1 MLKIRIMKFFIAT
14 LLFLT
19 LQTQNTFSL
28 KPSQPSTHQN
38 SHSPSTRQKQTQK
51 TLSENSKNETKSNAV
66 SPTTRQLSS
75 QKNSSPKNPSPSTSE
90 RKINQELKQRKQTKS
105 RKKTQKPS
113 RQLNAQNLTE
123 GELEYQRVTTN
134 IVSELEK
141 LPQICQQNSSLKEK
155 TIQFQNK
162 LKMIKEQVLLSQDLN
177 HENLIHFRHPLRNI
191 FDTSKYI
198 TFLYEEE
205 DIEFNFEI
213 PEKEED
219 LREHLIFLSEQLKHK
234 YRYYF
239 KTTDTSIENLP
250 TWNRYIISTLDCFV
264 R

>member
-1 MLKIRIMKFFIAT
+1 MKFFIFT
-14 LLFLT
+14 LLLF
-19 LQTQNTFSL
+19 NSPN
-28 KPSQPSTHQN
+28 PSQPSTHQN
-38 SHSPSTRQKQTQK
+38 SHSPSTQQQQTQN

-66 SPTTRQLSS
+66 SPTTRQI
-75 QKNSSPKNPSPSTSE
+75 NSRANPSPSTSE
-90 RKINQELKQRKQTKS
+90 RNINQELKQRKQTK
-105 RKKTQKPS
+105 S

-162 LKMIKEQVLLSQDLN
+162 LKMIKEQVLLSQDLRL
-177 HENLIHFRHPLRNI
+177 ENLIHFEHLINI
-191 FDTSKYI
+191 FSTSEYI
-198 TFLYEEE
+198 TFLYEE